1 MKMWGNVLT
10 IFTHKKMIKHVHEK
24 VKSLFDFL
32 SSCFD
37 WCQWFLL
44 CCKREWKGFKDYLS
58 FVWHH
63 TIISLT
69 LCAIKIKRKRKHWG
83 RTMIMLIRSF
93 FLIFTILYLCFNA
106 TNAAVIKKSH
116 VSWKLKKAVKEIKQ
130 NFRFHLQF
138 YNKFIFTTCSFIEF
152 HHHIMIGCLH
162 ALCVY
167 VCMEMMFYI

>member
-10 IFTHKKMIKHVHEK
+10 IFTHKKMIKHIHEK
-24 VKSLFDFL
+24 VKSLFDFLSL

-93 FLIFTILYLCFNA
+93 FFNFYYPLSLFQC
-106 TNAAVIKKSH
+106 NICSCNKKKSR
-116 VSWKLKKAVKEIKQ
+116 KLKIEKSSQ
-130 NFRFHLQF
+130 G
-138 YNKFIFTTCSFIEF
+138 NKTKF
-152 HHHIMIGCLH
+152 
-162 ALCVY
+162 
-167 VCMEMMFYI
+167 

>member
-1 MKMWGNVLT
+1 MYMKRWSLCLTFSLSLIVFRLMSMISFMLQERVKRIQGLFILCLTPHHHLTHAMRNKNKEKAKTLRKDDDNVD
-10 IFTHKKMIKHVHEK
+10 KK
-24 VKSLFDFL
+24 
-32 SSCFD
+32 
-37 WCQWFLL
+37 
-44 CCKREWKGFKDYLS
+44 
-58 FVWHH
+58 
-63 TIISLT
+63 
-69 LCAIKIKRKRKHWG
+69 
-83 RTMIMLIRSF
+83 F
-93 FLIFTILYLCFNA
+93 FLIFTILYLSFNA

-167 VCMEMMFYI
+167 VCMEVMFYI